1 MRQYKNQRFITQAI
15 VNDNIVILTQDNN
28 TNIYYSY
35 WGTGE
40 PKSKIEITKPSGKP
54 MSEASAIKK
63 FLEMVEAAQY
73 VRFDKL

>member
-1 MRQYKNQRFITQAI
+1 MRKYNNQRFITQAT

-28 TNIYYSY
+28 TQIYYSY

-40 PKSKIEITKPSGKP
+40 PKSKIELRHPSGKS
-54 MSEASAIKK
+54 MSEASAIGK

-73 VRFDKL
+73 VNFNKS

>member
-1 MRQYKNQRFITQAI
+1 MRKYNNQRFITQAT

-28 TNIYYSY
+28 TQIYYSY

-40 PKSKIEITKPSGKP
+40 PKSKTELIHSSGKP

-73 VRFDKL
+73 VNFNKS